1 MKNIVKIAILS
12 IVLINCGSDDN
23 VVVNNN
29 NDSSSNDNN
38 NDTPAT
44 FEPQNIEIE
53 IILKSDSFIPG
64 LQSEN
69 RDNLVNFHYVIK
81 NENEWND
88 HIIEVQFNQWF
99 INKIFERL
107 EEVNF
112 NFNQH
117 QILVVFNEFTMGAGA
132 TIDIISVTEY
142 EDNIIVV
149 LDNIK
154 GKNGQFMDINF
165 PFEIVKMPKI
175 DKPVEFDTSLFW
187 SPNDD

>member
-1 MKNIVKIAILS
+1 M
-12 IVLINCGSDDN
+12 VLIGCGNDDN
-23 VVVNNN
+23 NVPNNN
-29 NDSSSNDNN
+29 NEP
-38 NDTPAT
+38 TT
-44 FEPQNIEIE
+44 FDPQNVETE
-53 IILKSDSFIPG
+53 IIMKSDSFIPG

-69 RDNLVNFHYVIK
+69 RDDLINLHYVIK

-88 HIIEVQFNQWF
+88 LIIEVKFNQWF
-99 INKIFERL
+99 INKILEGL

-117 QILVVFNEFTMGAGA
+117 QILVVFNEFTMGVGA

-175 DKPVEFDTSLFW
+175 DKPIVFDTSLLW
-187 SPNDD
+187 KPED